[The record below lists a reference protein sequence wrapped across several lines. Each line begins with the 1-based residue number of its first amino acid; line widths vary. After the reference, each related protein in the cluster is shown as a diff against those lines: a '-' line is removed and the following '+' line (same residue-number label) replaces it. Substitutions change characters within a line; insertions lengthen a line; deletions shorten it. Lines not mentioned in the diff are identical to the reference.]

1 MKPAVNGQK
10 VAGGRIVHTVPNV
23 FSANEGADVGVDEAT
38 PVTDAYKEGDNR
50 FTGKIHKVTVEVK

>member
-38 PVTDAYKEGDNR
+38 PVTDAYKEATIGSPAR
-50 FTGKIHKVTVEVK
+50 STR